1 MDVIYWI
8 NLNSAI
14 ERKKHMKHVLTAFE
28 NIPKVRISAT
38 DGNTLKVRNKFI
50 LPLVPV
56 TNNVN
61 LRITNKEYACL
72 LSHLETIRQF
82 SKSDYNYALILEDDA
97 SLDVMKYWHTSFD
110 NVIKNAPSDWEI
122 IKLFSFENSNS
133 TLYKKIE
140 FPCFNKKTP
149 KCSTSTMA
157 YIINKKSA
165 IKIIRELWNGEKYE
179 LPNILHIADYF
190 LYMMLT
196 SYDYK
201 YPFFIPRK
209 NNDSNVQLKYKQ
221 KNNNITR
228 RKIINF
234 LKSKKNNGLG

>member
-8 NLNSAI
+8 NLNSAL
-14 ERKKHMKHVLTAFE
+14 ERRNHMKNVLTAFD
-28 NIPKVRISAT
+28 NIPTVRISAAN
-38 DGNTLKVRNKFI
+38 GNTLKVRDKFI
-50 LPLVPV
+50 LPDVPV

-82 SKSDYNYALILEDDA
+82 SNSDYNYALILEDDA
-97 SLDVMKYWHTSFD
+97 SLDVMKYWHTSLD
-110 NVIKNAPSDWEI
+110 NVINNAPSDWEI
-122 IKLFSFENSNS
+122 IKLFSFES
-133 TLYKKIE
+133 TRSALYNKIK
-140 FPCFNKKTP
+140 FPCFNKKKP

-165 IKIIRELWNGEKYE
+165 IKIINKLWDGEKYK
-179 LPNILHIADYF
+179 LPTILHIADYF

-201 YPFFIPRK
+201 FPFFIPRK

-221 KNNNITR
+221 KSNNATR

-234 LKSKKNNGLG
+234 LKSKKK